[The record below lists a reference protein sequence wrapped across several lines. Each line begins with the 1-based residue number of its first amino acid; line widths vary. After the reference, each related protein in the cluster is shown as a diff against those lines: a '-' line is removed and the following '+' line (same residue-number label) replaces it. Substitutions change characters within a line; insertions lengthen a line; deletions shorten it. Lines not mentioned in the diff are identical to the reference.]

1 MLSLPARD
9 PPRDTGSGT
18 LTDIG
23 GGFQGVVT
31 PVNHAG
37 GVVCS
42 MRAARSAGEPE
53 VAPELVIIAAGA
65 VNCPSSPGCLMD
77 E

>member
-31 PVNHAG
+31 PVNHTGWTTPSFLETVTSGKVGAHG
-37 GVVCS
+37 ITE
-42 MRAARSAGEPE
+42 AAPR
-53 VAPELVIIAAGA
+53 
-65 VNCPSSPGCLMD
+65 
-77 E
+77 